1 MFVNN
6 FRKFNLLY
14 ASFER
19 LFKGFVQPA
28 SLRVKNTEQGS
39 WNRAQ
44 DYKYFF
50 YAVFK
55 INVKACKSFIE
66 LVLVLN
72 QTRIHGP
79 HLPIHTSSGV
89 RRKLTYA
96 DPGNGFRILD
106 PASRNMI
113 VFQGSEDE
121 LYQRYLCD
129 LFYAFPRFEITVEP
143 VYQTMISL
151 TCISK
156 CRKAETKNKLS
167 TPRTPSNQLQSS
179 LLRSCFLSRHATLLP
194 WLRDEPKTAAWKTA

>member
-1 MFVNN
+1 MFMNS

-19 LFKGFVQPA
+19 LFKGFIQTA

-44 DYKYFF
+44 DYKYFS

-66 LVLVLN
+66 LVPVFN
-72 QTRIHGP
+72 QTRIQGP

-96 DPGNGFRILD
+96 DPGNGFRILS
-106 PASRNMI
+106 P
-113 VFQGSEDE
+113 
-121 LYQRYLCD
+121 
-129 LFYAFPRFEITVEP
+129 
-143 VYQTMISL
+143 L
-151 TCISK
+151 T
-156 CRKAETKNKLS
+156 ET
-167 TPRTPSNQLQSS
+167 
-179 LLRSCFLSRHATLLP
+179 
-194 WLRDEPKTAAWKTA
+194 